1 MEQRMMRAWI
11 RAEEERRFMAMQ
23 QSRSWPHDPWRG
35 GFGPPSGSVRADVGL
50 GIGMGVGGNFP
61 SRRERERKRVGR
73 GDVQRPKTSGN
84 SVQGVKVWLRRVT
97 SLERLRA

>member
-1 MEQRMMRAWI
+1 
-11 RAEEERRFMAMQ
+11 MQ

-35 GFGPPSGSVRADVGL
+35 GFGPPSSSVRADVGL

-61 SRRERERKRVGR
+61 SRRERERKRVER
-73 GDVQRPKTSGN
+73 GEVQRPKTSGN
-84 SVQGVKVWLRRVT
+84 GVQGVKVWLRRVT